1 MPEFAHMLLEDLRY
15 VDQQIRVG
23 WPDSCGV
30 VDRQQ
35 PRQHQT
41 SGASRGANRSRP

>member
-41 SGASRGANRSRP
+41 SGASRGANTSRP